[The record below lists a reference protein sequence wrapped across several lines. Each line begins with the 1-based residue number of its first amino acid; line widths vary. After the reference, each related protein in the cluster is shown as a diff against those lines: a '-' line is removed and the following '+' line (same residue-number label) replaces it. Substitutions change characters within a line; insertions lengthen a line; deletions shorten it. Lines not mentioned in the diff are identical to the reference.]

1 LVASYLTN
9 DSGDFASSPDGR
21 RGDATGP
28 KKDRNGFITEP
39 GHMVVYVAGYPAIHG
54 IQPLYFKD
62 PELLRRARIPVD
74 SAQTTEVGIA

>member
-1 LVASYLTN
+1 M
-9 DSGDFASSPDGR
+9 R
-21 RGDATGP
+21 MKGP

-62 PELLRRARIPVD
+62 PELLRRAQIPAD